1 MRWEAN
7 PTKKGG
13 NLVGGS
19 EKFQGKKKNMEKAAS
34 KG

>member
-19 EKFQGKKKNMEKAAS
+19 EKFQGKKKEYG
-34 KG
+34 KGSE